1 MARRFRPQSAR
12 HGRDGARNDAR
23 DDARDDALSRQ
34 LDQLHRSLATAL
46 SRNGRFEQMLD
57 RRLASFERQLESH
70 LERLLL
76 DLLTSS
82 LTSMLGGQNAATG
95 PLNAMTNGVAGQLA
109 DALLPKF
116 AAGGIVDGARI
127 LALGGEA
134 GPEAVV
140 PLTRGPDGRL
150 GIAIT
155 PQPAPHYVASP
166 DVAPVVTP
174 PPSPLS
180 SSPLSSS
187 PLSSSPASSS
197 PIQPLPPL
205 SGNDDDPTGQAAL
218 ATVLAGAV
226 GEALDQAITHQLQDQ
241 LREGGLLSGE
251 SRFAGGFGRRFG

>member
-150 GIAIT
+150 GIANT
-155 PQPAPHYVASP
+155 PQPAPLYVASP
-166 DVAPVVTP
+166 DVATVVTP
-174 PPSPLS
+174 
-180 SSPLSSS
+180 PLSSS

-218 ATVLAGAV
+218 ATVLAGTV

>member
-187 PLSSSPASSS
+187 PASSS